1 MKIFIDF
8 RSPALAENNVV
19 VTVGVFDGVH
29 IGHQAVIQCLIS
41 KAKNHNLS
49 TAVLIF
55 DPSPVEYFQLSQQK
69 SSLTDL
75 NQKIS
80 IFEQLG
86 LDLLVIVPFSS
97 SIVHMSADEF
107 LQEILINQLKAK
119 AVVSG
124 YDWQFGK
131 GRTGNPKFLK
141 SVGARYGVDIEI
153 VAPRYI
159 EGKPVHSTWIRKE
172 VERGDLNLVADL
184 LGRKYTITG
193 TVIKGDQRGREIGF
207 PTININT
214 GNLVLPPSGVYAIHA
229 NFGKRSFGGVLN
241 MGTRP
246 SFKGQKFQVEAHL
259 FDFNQIVYGQQVEIT
274 LAAKIREERKF
285 SNLDGLTNQIKS
297 DIDSARSSL
306 SQKGPIVT

>member
-8 RSPALAENNVV
+8 RSPALTKNNVA

-29 IGHQAVIQCLIS
+29 IGHLAVIQCLIS
-41 KAKNHNLS
+41 KAKNHNLL

-55 DPSPVEYFQLSQQK
+55 DPSPVEYFQSSQQK

-97 SIVHMSADEF
+97 IVGMSADEF
-107 LQEILINQLKAK
+107 LQEVLINQLKAK

-131 GRTGNPKFLK
+131 GRTGNPQFLK
-141 SVGARYGVDIEI
+141 SVGARYGIAIEI

-172 VERGDLNLVADL
+172 VEKGDLNLVADL

-193 TVIKGDQRGREIGF
+193 TVIKGDQRGRKIGF

-214 GNLVLPPSGVYAIHA
+214 GDLVLPPSGVYAIHA
-229 NFGKRSFGGVLN
+229 NFGKRSFEGVLN

-285 SNLDGLTNQIKS
+285 SNLDGLTNQIKA

-306 SQKGPIVT
+306 LKGSF

>member
-8 RSPALAENNVV
+8 RSPALTKNNVA

-41 KAKNHNLS
+41 KAKNHNLL

-55 DPSPVEYFQLSQQK
+55 DPSPVESFQSSQQK
-69 SSLTDL
+69 SCLTDL

-97 SIVHMSADEF
+97 SIVRMSADEF
-107 LQEILINQLKAK
+107 LQEVLINQLKAK

-131 GRTGNPKFLK
+131 GRTGNPQFLK
-141 SVGARYGVDIEI
+141 SVGKRHGVDIEI

-193 TVIKGDQRGREIGF
+193 TVIKGDQRGRKIGF

-214 GNLVLPPSGVYAIHA
+214 GDLVLPPSGVYAIHA
-229 NFGKRSFGGVLN
+229 NFGKRSFG
-241 MGTRP
+241 
-246 SFKGQKFQVEAHL
+246 
-259 FDFNQIVYGQQVEIT
+259 
-274 LAAKIREERKF
+274 
-285 SNLDGLTNQIKS
+285 
-297 DIDSARSSL
+297 
-306 SQKGPIVT
+306 